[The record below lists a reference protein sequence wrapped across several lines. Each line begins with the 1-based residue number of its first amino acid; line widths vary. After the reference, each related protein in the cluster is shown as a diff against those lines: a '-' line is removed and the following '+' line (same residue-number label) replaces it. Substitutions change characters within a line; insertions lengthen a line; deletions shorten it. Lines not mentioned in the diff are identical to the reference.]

1 VNMDLQDPKIQK
13 LLITG
18 FLCAGIL
25 YLFFGTTMIGF
36 TYPSQKHQ
44 IDELTEEHE
53 KLSRELERARLVV
66 GNMAKLEREFEYL
79 HRQWTVAQ
87 GLLPEENEISPLL
100 RRISAAG
107 TQAGLEFVRFEP
119 QPAVGHGFYTEN
131 PISVELEGG
140 YHQVGSFISQL
151 ANLDRIINIR
161 NLKLKGTKPQDQARD
176 DINHTVTATMQI
188 LTYSMENVARPAGS
202 SDVGSNPNLT
212 QTSTVSTR
220 PPAANTIAAAK
231 SHAGGS
237 H

>member
-1 VNMDLQDPKIQK
+1 MD
-13 LLITG
+13 
-18 FLCAGIL
+18 C
-25 YLFFGTTMIGF
+25 
-36 TYPSQKHQ
+36 
-44 IDELTEEHE
+44 
-53 KLSRELERARLVV
+53 R
-66 GNMAKLEREFEYL
+66 
-79 HRQWTVAQ
+79 
-87 GLLPEENEISPLL
+87 
-100 RRISAAG
+100 AG
-107 TQAGLEFVRFEP
+107 TPARRERDQSTAAAYQRRGNAGWP
-119 QPAVGHGFYTEN
+119 HGFYTEN

-212 QTSTVSTR
+212 QASTVSTR